1 MTRGLLSW
9 GRYPAQPQHARPVHW
24 RDDIRAALRTTPGP
38 TLPFGNGRAYGD
50 SCLAVSG
57 KVIHMR
63 PSDRIIAADWATG
76 ILRAEAGITLA
87 EILDHAV
94 PRGWFLPVVPGT
106 SHVTLAG
113 AIANDVHGKN
123 HHRRGTFGCHV
134 RSFELVRSDAEPLV
148 CSHTD
153 HGDLFRAT
161 IGGLGLTGIIAWAEV
176 ALMPVSS
183 LAVETLT
190 QRFDRLEDFF
200 LLAEQQDSTHEYG
213 VAWIDCTAT
222 GRKRGRGIYIAA
234 DHAIAPAAARPP
246 AHRLSVPFTPPIS
259 LVNSLTTRIFN
270 PLYWRRASKA
280 GRRQTV
286 HHVPFFQPLDG
297 IRNWNRLYGRRGFQ
311 QFQCVVPDRTA
322 PCAIAD
328 LLGTV
333 AGTGLASPLTVLKRC
348 GDIASPGLLS
358 FPMKGVS
365 LAIDFP
371 QSRRLTADLLPRL
384 DAIVHAAGGRLYPA
398 KDAHMSAAHFQAA
411 YPGWKTL
418 EQCRDP
424 ALKSRFWERVAT

>member
-9 GRYPAQPQHARPVHW
+9 GRYPARPQQTRPVHW
-24 RDDIRAALRTTPGP
+24 RDDIRTALQTTSGP

-57 KVIHMR
+57 QVIHMR
-63 PSDRIIAADWATG
+63 PADRIIAADWTTG
-76 ILRAEAGITLA
+76 IMRAEAGITLA
-87 EILDHAV
+87 EILEHAV

-106 SHVTLAG
+106 SHVTLGG

-134 RSFELVRSDAEPLV
+134 RAFELVRSDAEPLV
-148 CSHTD
+148 CSD
-153 HGDLFRAT
+153 KAHGDIFRAT
-161 IGGLGLTGIIAWAEV
+161 IGGLGLTGIISWAEI
-176 ALMPVSS
+176 ALMPVASV
-183 LAVETLT
+183 AVETVT
-190 QRFDRLEDFF
+190 QRFDTLDDFF
-200 LLAEQQDSTHEYG
+200 ILAEQRDSAHEYG
-213 VAWIDCTAT
+213 VAWIDCMAT
-222 GRKRGRGIYIAA
+222 GRQRGRGIYIAA
-234 DHAIAPAAARPP
+234 DHAAASACATPP
-246 AHRLSVPFTPPIS
+246 AHRFSIPFTPPVS

-270 PLYWRRASKA
+270 PVYWRRASPA
-280 GRRQTV
+280 GTRETV

-297 IRNWNRLYGRRGFQ
+297 IGNWNRLYGRQGFQ
-311 QFQCVVPDRTA
+311 QFQCVVPDKTA
-322 PCAIAD
+322 PGVIAN
-328 LLGTV
+328 LLDTV
-333 AGTGLASPLTVLKRC
+333 ASTGLASPLTVLKRC
-348 GDIASPGLLS
+348 SDIASPGLLS

-371 QSRRLTADLLPRL
+371 QSPGLATGLLPRL

-418 EQCRDP
+418 EHHRDP
-424 ALKSRFWERVAT
+424 ALKSRFWERVST

>member
-1 MTRGLLSW
+1 MTGGLLSW
-9 GRYPAQPQHARPVHW
+9 GRYPAQPQQSRQVHW
-24 RDDIRAALRTTPGP
+24 RDDIRTALQTTPSP

-57 KVIHMR
+57 TVIHMR
-63 PSDRIIAADWATG
+63 PADRIIAADWTTG
-76 ILRAEAGITLA
+76 VMRAEAGITLA
-87 EILDHAV
+87 EILEHAV

-106 SHVTLAG
+106 SHVTLGG

-134 RSFELVRSDAEPLV
+134 RAFELVRSDAGPLV
-148 CSHTD
+148 CSHQA

-161 IGGLGLTGIIAWAEV
+161 IGGLGLTGVISWAEI

-183 LAVETLT
+183 IAVETVA
-190 QRFDRLEDFF
+190 QRFDTLEDFF
-200 LLAEQQDSTHEYG
+200 ALAEEKDHTHEYG
-213 VAWIDCTAT
+213 VAWIDGMAT
-222 GRKRGRGIYIAA
+222 GRQRGRGIYIAA
-234 DHAIAPAAARPP
+234 DHARPTASATPP
-246 AHRLSVPFTPPIS
+246 AHRLSIPFTPPVS

-270 PLYWRRASKA
+270 PLYWRRASPT
-280 GRRQTV
+280 GRRRMI

-311 QFQCVVPDRTA
+311 QFQCVVPDQTA
-322 PCAIAD
+322 PGVIGD
-328 LLGTV
+328 LLDTV
-333 AGTGLASPLTVLKRC
+333 ARSGLASPLAVLKRC

-371 QSRRLTADLLPRL
+371 QSRGLATSLLPRL
-384 DAIVHAAGGRLYPA
+384 DAIVHLAGGRLYPA
-398 KDAHMSAAHFQAA
+398 KDAHMSAAHFKAA
-411 YPGWKTL
+411 YPEWKTL
-418 EQCRDP
+418 EQHRDP
-424 ALKSRFWERVAT
+424 ALKSRFWERVTT